1 MCDWLQRD
9 LNPHIW
15 KKQPPNPIEFNP
27 VESFFGEALPSD
39 AQLASKAGWTSG
51 TRAEAA
57 FVTAKD
63 AQAAYILVIFAD
75 DPAYAAD
82 KKIFPEMSRLVYK
95 RMSDRHK

>member
-1 MCDWLQRD
+1 
-9 LNPHIW
+9 
-15 KKQPPNPIEFNP
+15 
-27 VESFFGEALPSD
+27 
-39 AQLASKAGWTSG
+39 
-51 TRAEAA
+51 
-57 FVTAKD
+57 VTAKD